1 MVENVLT
8 MNGCEMLMHI
18 YVFGLGH
25 IKYKDKNNKEIVK
38 FVSNSTLNYLKCL
51 AITLWENTNTKLTQ
65 EINVTF
71 ILINSNFLSQISI
84 KVLAA
89 HMFNEFPLQIKG
101 LQSLKVT
108 KSVIKSIFSN
118 IEAQEAK

>member
-51 AITLWENTNTKLTQ
+51 AITL
-65 EINVTF
+65 
-71 ILINSNFLSQISI
+71 
-84 KVLAA
+84 
-89 HMFNEFPLQIKG
+89 
-101 LQSLKVT
+101 
-108 KSVIKSIFSN
+108 
-118 IEAQEAK
+118 